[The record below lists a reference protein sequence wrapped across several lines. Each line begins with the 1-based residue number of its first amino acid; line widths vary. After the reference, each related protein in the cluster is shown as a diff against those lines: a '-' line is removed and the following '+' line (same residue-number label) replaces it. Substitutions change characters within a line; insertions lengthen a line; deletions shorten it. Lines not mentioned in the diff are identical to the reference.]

1 MSTVQPGSEPPP
13 GQGDPGQDPTQNPP
27 PSDGDGTP
35 TTPPGSQPTEQ
46 PPTSPGTP
54 TNQPPPQPTTQAP
67 PPPPPTTSNPPE
79 PEPSPQPPTTNNPQP
94 TPSKPSTLVTEIRET
109 TTVYNTPEPQPEPS
123 PNPETTPRPVESPS
137 PTGTSTIVVTSSTT
151 LQPSTTSSSA
161 TQSPT
166 VLSSSGGGGG
176 DGGLGQKGKVAV
188 GVVVPIAAI
197 AILAVLALFWW
208 RKRKARRESEE
219 QRRKEV
225 EDYSYNPNADPTLP
239 PVGIVGGD
247 GYDMRE
253 DGSAGY
259 RGWGSTVAGSV
270 GRKASTTMTGPGAFS
285 DSRAGA
291 SEYNGDVGM
300 EAASSHDGEILG
312 AMGPSAANNRGDVR
326 RGPSNASSSYSA
338 TGRSE
343 GSDGGMFPGGAAYY
357 DQYAQPMDGGGG
369 AIIRDNPALRNTQI
383 ESSTHYP
390 QQSAGIAQNF

>member
-1 MSTVQPGSEPPP
+1 MSAVPPGSKPP
-13 GQGDPGQDPTQNPP
+13 PGQDPTQNPP
-27 PSDGDGTP
+27 PGDGDGTP
-35 TTPPGSQPTEQ
+35 TTPPGVQPTNQ
-46 PPTSPGTP
+46 PPTSPGSP
-54 TNQPPPQPTTQAP
+54 TDQPPPPPTTQAPP

-79 PEPSPQPPTTNNPQP
+79 PEPSPQPPTTNSPPPPPPQP
-94 TPSKPSTLVTEIRET
+94 STFVTQTRET
-109 TTVYNTPEPQPEPS
+109 TTIYNTPEPQPEPS
-123 PNPETTPRPVESPS
+123 PNPEPTPRPIESPS
-137 PTGTSTIVVTSSTT
+137 PTGTSTVIVTSSTT
-151 LQPSTTSSSA
+151 LQPSTTSSP
-161 TQSPT
+161 TQTPT
-166 VLSSSGGGGG
+166 VLSSSGDNGG
-176 DGGLGQKGKVAV
+176 DSGLGQKGKVAV

-270 GRKASTTMTGPGAFS
+270 GRKASTTLTGAGAFS

-300 EAASSHDGEILG
+300 DAASSHDGEILG

-326 RGPSNASSSYSA
+326 RGPSNASSYSA

-343 GSDGGMFPGGAAYY
+343 GSDGGMFPGGVAYY
-357 DQYAQPMDGGGG
+357 DQYGQPMEGGGNGGGG

-383 ESSTHYP
+383 ESSTHFP